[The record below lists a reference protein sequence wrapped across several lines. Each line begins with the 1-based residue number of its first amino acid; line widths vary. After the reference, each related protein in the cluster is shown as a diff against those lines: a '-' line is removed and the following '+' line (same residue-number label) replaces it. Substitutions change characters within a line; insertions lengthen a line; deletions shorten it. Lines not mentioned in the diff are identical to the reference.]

1 MRTLLE
7 KQVELIRGL
16 SSRIEEAK
24 ERRNRRVEM
33 LRALALHVASLRARL
48 TETPSELRQISD
60 NVRTLCDD
68 IGRQAMALDSMAAA
82 GGDDAMATVRRT

>member
-1 MRTLLE
+1 
-7 KQVELIRGL
+7 
-16 SSRIEEAK
+16 
-24 ERRNRRVEM
+24 VEM

-68 IGRQAMALDSMAAA
+68 IGRQAMALDPMVA
-82 GGDDAMATVRRT
+82 GEAMPTVERM